1 MVLIDCYL
9 VWGKTTCAILRAI
22 KSGLS
27 VFLDK
32 GTRGTPT
39 KNPKVQNSLFI
50 FKNKFY
56 VFVHFLFVKHL
67 LRYNILSRSNLFLS
81 KKRIL
86 FLSDQMNS
94 CMSLIKYPKDGVTCK
109 GKFGSGSLEYLLRY
123 VYTWGIVKQLFSTK
137 SQLLSTPP
145 CPHISCGVMHGW

>member
-1 MVLIDCYL
+1 LVLIDCYL

-22 KSGLS
+22 KSGFK
-27 VFLDK
+27 FLICFFRQGYTWNTDK
-32 GTRGTPT
+32 
-39 KNPKVQNSLFI
+39 KSKVQNSLFI
-50 FKNKFY
+50 FKKKFY

-94 CMSLIKYPKDGVTCK
+94 CMSLIKYPEFGGK
-109 GKFGSGSLEYLLRY
+109 GKFGSGSLEYLQKLRSC
-123 VYTWGIVKQLFSTK
+123 TWEIVNNFF
-137 SQLLSTPP
+137 
-145 CPHISCGVMHGW
+145 